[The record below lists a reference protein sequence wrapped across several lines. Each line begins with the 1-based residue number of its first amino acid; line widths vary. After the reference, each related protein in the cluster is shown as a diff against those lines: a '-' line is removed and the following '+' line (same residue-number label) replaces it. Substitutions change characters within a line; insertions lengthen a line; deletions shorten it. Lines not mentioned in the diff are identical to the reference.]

1 MTIQSLP
8 LLHVIEPIPASDSA
22 LAALNLMLDL
32 AINHLPVVDAH
43 GHYLGMLTLTDL
55 LHEILPAGLRLGHG
69 IGQPDVSFL
78 GDAASLLSTHLGQL
92 SARTAGDVADPHVVP
107 LETDC
112 PLVEAA
118 RRLAEAR
125 NPLPVV
131 DADRHIVGVLSVR
144 LLLTHLLGRGVQSD
158 AR

>member
-8 LLHVIEPIPASDSA
+8 LLHVIEPIPAGEPA

-32 AINHLPVVDAH
+32 AINHLPVVDDERR
-43 GHYLGMLTLTDL
+43 YLGMLTLTDL
-55 LHEILPAGLRLGHG
+55 LHEILPTGLRLGHG

-78 GDAASLLSTHLGQL
+78 GDASVLMSKHVGQL
-92 SARTAGDVADPHVVP
+92 ARKTAGEVADTEVVP
-107 LETDC
+107 LTRDC

-131 DADRHIVGVLSVR
+131 DAERHVAGVLSVR
-144 LLLTHLLGRGVQSD
+144 LLLTHLIALGDHAD